1 MPETQLRQLT
11 REPYEYSES
20 PRADEPEWDQ
30 LVKFGMRKVSS
41 LKQTAETKQ
50 KRFVFQV
57 ERFMKS
63 TGIEV
68 QFSNEVT
75 ENGRYQ
81 PRFVD
86 EIVDEIDVIEDKKD
100 SLFSKLFLLY

>member
-1 MPETQLRQLT
+1 MGSASKIWNEKGELIKTKAHIGQT
-11 REPYEYSES
+11 RTI
-20 PRADEPEWDQ
+20 R
-30 LVKFGMRKVSS
+30 L
-41 LKQTAETKQ
+41 
-50 KRFVFQV
+50 QV

-68 QFSNEVT
+68 QFSSDVT

-86 EIVDEIDVIEDKKD
+86 EIVDEIDLIEDKKD
-100 SLFSKLFLLY
+100 SLFSE

>member
-1 MPETQLRQLT
+1 
-11 REPYEYSES
+11 
-20 PRADEPEWDQ
+20 
-30 LVKFGMRKVSS
+30 
-41 LKQTAETKQ
+41 
-50 KRFVFQV
+50 
-57 ERFMKS
+57 MKS

-100 SLFSKLFLLY
+100 SLFSK

>member
-1 MPETQLRQLT
+1 MIR
-11 REPYEYSES
+11 
-20 PRADEPEWDQ
+20 
-30 LVKFGMRKVSS
+30 
-41 LKQTAETKQ
+41 
-50 KRFVFQV
+50 FQV

-68 QFSNEVT
+68 QFNSEVT

-86 EIVDEIDVIEDKKD
+86 EIVDEIDLIEDKKD
-100 SLFSKLFLLY
+100 SLFSK